1 MTVLLIRVLAIF
13 LRDAALT
20 SMSREGTSGLR
31 GRRPASP
38 ASKRGSHQLS
48 RWIAGAFVAGLVSG
62 GIASTPSAWAQED
75 GAPLP
80 PYRQLCSHCHLAPD
94 PSILPKEAWP
104 ATIYQMGALGGF
116 GVNVPKDIDLEAVV
130 DWYSSRAPSSLP
142 LLPATPSEDAPAA
155 FAATRSL
162 GLPNTAAVPFV
173 SNLLVTQLTGTEPE
187 LLISDMKNGGLWLGS
202 LDKAW
207 SPQRIADLAS
217 PGRAEAT
224 DLDGDGR
231 MDLVVAVLGSPMAMD
246 HLLGQVVW
254 LRQTG
259 DQQFEPIVLAE
270 ALGRVADVQPVDI
283 DADGDTDLA
292 VAEFGWRQT
301 GRVFLLLN
309 ESSTHASPTFTR
321 VEIDGNHGASRLAAT
336 DVDQDGRLDLVALF
350 AQEHELVRVYRNK
363 PTGWSETHD
372 IYRAPHHAWGH
383 SSLQVVD
390 LDSDGDSDVLLTNGD
405 SYDNSLLKP
414 DHGVR
419 WLENRGGLTF
429 VPHEIA
435 ALAGRYAAAAADLDG
450 DGDLDVV
457 VSAMAEPHG
466 GARAT
471 ASLASLVWAEQ
482 TQPGVFRPHV
492 LETGDLRHP
501 LVVLHDVDRNGQPD
515 ILVGNGCFN
524 DSAFEPSSPCVQIWT
539 ARGR

>member
-1 MTVLLIRVLAIF
+1 
-13 LRDAALT
+13 
-20 SMSREGTSGLR
+20 
-31 GRRPASP
+31 
-38 ASKRGSHQLS
+38 
-48 RWIAGAFVAGLVSG
+48 
-62 GIASTPSAWAQED
+62 
-75 GAPLP
+75 
-80 PYRQLCSHCHLAPD
+80 
-94 PSILPKEAWP
+94 
-104 ATIYQMGALGGF
+104 
-116 GVNVPKDIDLEAVV
+116 
-130 DWYSSRAPSSLP
+130 
-142 LLPATPSEDAPAA
+142 
-155 FAATRSL
+155 
-162 GLPNTAAVPFV
+162 
-173 SNLLVTQLTGTEPE
+173 
-187 LLISDMKNGGLWLGS
+187 
-202 LDKAW
+202 
-207 SPQRIADLAS
+207 
-217 PGRAEAT
+217 
-224 DLDGDGR
+224 
-231 MDLVVAVLGSPMAMD
+231 VLGSPMAMD

-254 LRQTG
+254 LRQTD
-259 DQQFEPIVLAE
+259 DQQFEPVVLAE
-270 ALGRVADVQPVDI
+270 GLGRVADVQPVDI

-309 ESSTHASPTFTR
+309 ESSTRASPTFTR

-350 AQEHELVRVYRNK
+350 AQEHELVRVYRNT
-363 PTGWSETHD
+363 PTGWSETRD
-372 IYRAPHHAWGH
+372 IYRAPHPAWGH

-390 LDSDGDSDVLLTNGD
+390 LDLDGDTDILLTNGD

-435 ALAGRYAAAAADLDG
+435 SLAGSYATAAADLDG

-466 GARAT
+466 GARET

-501 LVVLHDVDRNGQPD
+501 LVMLHDVDRDGRPD

-524 DSAFEPSSPCVQIWT
+524 DTALEPSSPCVQIWT